1 MTSAVRS
8 FACALIFCI
17 VFSGVARAQSEEGI
31 PVNDPLVIAKCAS
44 CHARDDRGNMQ
55 RISFARTTPEAW
67 QDALKRMILGY
78 GVSVNAPEA
87 RSIVKY
93 LSTNHGL
100 APEEAK
106 PVMYDTERRVQE
118 ETTLPRGGLG
128 TACTKCHTFARALSW
143 RRSTDDWKQFAASHA
158 AQYKVPNEATA
169 TFLAKAAP
177 LHTPEWD
184 AWSARKSAVNLAGR
198 WMVTASILGH
208 GKYFGEM
215 QVVPTGDDEF
225 NTRVTLI
232 SVRDGSK
239 LVRSGH
245 IAVYGGYAWRGRS
258 KGENLANGTSPASGA
273 ADDLASE
280 TREVLW
286 IAPDQSS
293 AEGRWFWGQY
303 QEFGFDVKLTRASS
317 NPTLVAVDR
326 ASLKADSQ
334 ANRIR
339 VVGYN
344 LPTQIGPADLNFGPG
359 LTVRTIVSHTA
370 SEVIADVD
378 VASDASLGKHDLAL
392 KGSAI
397 PGALAIYD
405 RVDYVKVTP
414 ESALATFGDATQPR
428 GYQQFEAIG
437 YQRGADGKLHT
448 ADDVDLG
455 PVEVNWSLE
464 VFYVAEGVSTDF
476 VGKVSPTGL
485 LTPASQSPG
494 NNFDVWVV
502 ATAKNDKD
510 RNGRP
515 LVGKCYLVVTV
526 PSYTFAGR
534 EYVRDLNKWV
544 DNGPVAAAQGATK

>member
-1 MTSAVRS
+1 MKSS
-8 FACALIFCI
+8 CI
-17 VFSGVARAQSEEGI
+17 LVWLASVAIAAAQSSATEEGI
-31 PVNDPLVIAKCAS
+31 PVNDPLVIAKCAG
-44 CHARDDRGNMQ
+44 CHTRDDRGNMQ

-67 QDALKRMILGY
+67 QDSLKRMILGY
-78 GVSVNAPEA
+78 GVTVNAPEA

-128 TACTKCHTFARALSW
+128 TSCTKCHTFARALSW
-143 RRSTDDWKQFAASHA
+143 RRSTAEWKQFAASHA

-184 AWSARKSAVNLAGR
+184 AWSARKSGLNLSGR

-208 GKYFGEM
+208 GKYVGEM
-215 QVVPTGDDEF
+215 QVVPSGDDEF
-225 NTRVTLI
+225 NTSVTLT

-245 IAVYGGYAWRGRS
+245 IAIYGGYAWRGRS
-258 KGENLANGTSPASGA
+258 KGEGPPSAA

-286 IAPDQSS
+286 IAPDQST

-303 QEFGFDVKLTRASS
+303 QEFGFDVKLSRASS

-334 ANRIR
+334 ANRVR

-344 LPTQIGPADLNFGPG
+344 LPVQIAPADLSFGPG
-359 LTVRTIVSHTA
+359 VTARTIVFHTA

-378 VASDASLGKHDLAL
+378 VAPDAPLGKHDLAL
-392 KGSAI
+392 KGSTI
-397 PGALAIYD
+397 PAALAIYD
-405 RVDYVKVTP
+405 HVDYIKVTP
-414 ESALATFGDATQPR
+414 ESSVATFGDATRTR

-448 ADDVDLG
+448 ADDVELG
-455 PVEVNWSLE
+455 PMEVNWSLE
-464 VFYVAEGVSTDF
+464 VFYVAAGISTDF

-485 LTPASQSPG
+485 LMPASKSPG
-494 NNFDVWVV
+494 NNFDAWAV
-502 ATAKNDKD
+502 ATAKEGTTDDKD
-510 RNGRP
+510 QNSKP
-515 LVGKCYLVVTV
+515 LVGKGYVVVTV

-534 EYVRDLNKWV
+534 EYIRDLNKWV

>member
-1 MTSAVRS
+1 MTSAPRRLAGT
-8 FACALIFCI
+8 FIFCI
-17 VFSGVARAQSEEGI
+17 VFAGIARAQSEEGI

-44 CHARDDRGNMQ
+44 CHTRDDRGNMQ
-55 RISFARTTPEAW
+55 HISFSRTTPEAW
-67 QDALKRMILGY
+67 QDSLKRMIQGY

-87 RSIVKY
+87 RTIVKY
-93 LSTNHGL
+93 LSTYHGL

-143 RRSTDDWKQFAASHA
+143 RRSTDDWKQFAALHA

-184 AWSARKSAVNLAGR
+184 AWSARKSTAKPLGETLAGR
-198 WMVTASILGH
+198 WMVTASIVGH

-225 NTRVTLI
+225 NTSVTLT

-239 LVRSGH
+239 IVRSGH

-258 KGENLANGTSPASGA
+258 KGAGPASGA
-273 ADDLASE
+273 PDDLASE
-280 TREVLW
+280 TREVMW

-293 AEGRWFWGQY
+293 VEGRWFWGQY
-303 QEFGFDVKLTRASS
+303 QEFGFDVILQRASS

-326 ASLKADSQ
+326 MSLKADSQ

-344 LPTQIGPADLNFGPG
+344 LPAQIAPADLNLGPG
-359 LTVRTIVSHTA
+359 VTARTIVSHTA

-378 VASDASLGKHDLAL
+378 VASGAPLGKHDVTL
-392 KGSAI
+392 KGSVI

-414 ESALATFGDATQPR
+414 ESALATFGDATRPR

-448 ADDVDLG
+448 GDDVELG
-455 PVEVNWSLE
+455 PVDANWSLE

-485 LTPASQSPG
+485 LTPASPSPG

-502 ATAKNDKD
+502 ATAKEDNDQNSK
-510 RNGRP
+510 P

-544 DNGPVAAAQGATK
+544 DNGPIAAAQ

>member
-1 MTSAVRS
+1 MTSSFRS
-8 FACALIFCI
+8 LAGSLILCV
-17 VFSGVARAQSEEGI
+17 VFFGVARAQSEEGI
-31 PVNDPLVIAKCAS
+31 PVKDPLVIAKCGS

-55 RISFARTTPEAW
+55 HISFARTTPEAW
-67 QDALKRMILGY
+67 QDSLKRMILGY
-78 GVSVNAPEA
+78 GVSVTSPEA

-93 LSTNHGL
+93 LSTNNGL

-106 PVMYDTERRVQE
+106 PVLYETERRVQE

-143 RRSTDDWKQFAASHA
+143 RRSADDWKQFAALHA

-169 TFLAKAAP
+169 AFLAKAAP

-184 AWSARKSAVNLAGR
+184 AWSARKSSLNVAGR

-215 QVVPTGDDEF
+215 QVDPAGDDEF
-225 NTRVTLI
+225 NTRVTLT
-232 SVRDGSK
+232 SVRDGSRI
-239 LVRSGH
+239 VRSGRS
-245 IAVYGGYAWRGRS
+245 AVYGDYAWRGRS
-258 KGENLANGTSPASGA
+258 KGEAPASGNP
-273 ADDLASE
+273 DDLASDA
-280 TREVLW
+280 REVLW

-303 QEFGFDVKLTRASS
+303 QEFGFDVKLQRATSS
-317 NPTLVAVDR
+317 PTLVAVDR
-326 ASLKADSQ
+326 VSLKAGSET
-334 ANRIR
+334 NRIR
-339 VVGYN
+339 VIGYN
-344 LPTQIGPADLNFGPG
+344 VPAQITPADLNFGPG
-359 LTVRTIVSHTA
+359 VQARTIVSHTA
-370 SEVIADVD
+370 TEVIVDVD
-378 VASDASLGKHDLAL
+378 VAADAPLGKRDFTF
-392 KGSAI
+392 KGSVL

-414 ESALATFGDATQPR
+414 ESALATFGDATRPR

-437 YQRGADGKLHT
+437 YQRGADWKMHT

-455 PVEVNWSLE
+455 PVDVVWSLE

-476 VGKVSPTGL
+476 VGKVSPAGL
-485 LTPASQSPG
+485 LAPASPSPG

-502 ATAKNDKD
+502 ATAKDEKD
-510 RNGRP
+510 QNNKP

-544 DNGPVAAAQGATK
+544 DNGPVQAAQ

>member
-1 MTSAVRS
+1 MKSS
-8 FACALIFCI
+8 CI
-17 VFSGVARAQSEEGI
+17 LVWMATVAIAAAQSGSEEGI
-31 PVNDPLVIAKCAS
+31 PVNDPLVIAKCAG

-67 QDALKRMILGY
+67 QDSLKRMILGY

-93 LSTNHGL
+93 LSTYHGL
-100 APEEAK
+100 SPEEAK
-106 PVMYDTERRVQE
+106 PVMYDVERRAQE

-158 AQYKVPNEATA
+158 AQYKVTNEAPA

-184 AWSARKSAVNLAGR
+184 AWSARKSDLNLAGR
-198 WMVTASILGH
+198 WIVTASILGH

-215 QVVPTGDDEF
+215 QVVPTSDDEF
-225 NTRVTLI
+225 NTRVTLT

-258 KGENLANGTSPASGA
+258 KGEGPASGA

-303 QEFGFDVKLTRASS
+303 QEFGFDVKLERPSS
-317 NPTLVAVDR
+317 NPALLAVDR
-326 ASLKADSQ
+326 VAMRVGSR

-339 VVGYN
+339 LTGSN
-344 LPTQIGPADLNFGPG
+344 LPAQIAPADLKFGPG
-359 LTVRTIVSHTA
+359 VTVRAIISHTA
-370 SEVIADVD
+370 TVVIADVD
-378 VASDASLGKHDLAL
+378 VADDAALGKHDVAL
-392 KGSAI
+392 NHSVLS
-397 PGALAIYD
+397 GALAVYD

-414 ESALATFGDATQPR
+414 ESALATFGDATHPR

-448 ADDVDLG
+448 ADDVELG
-455 PVEVNWSLE
+455 PVDAAWSLE

-476 VGKVSPTGL
+476 VGKVSPSGL
-485 LTPASQSPG
+485 LTPAAQSPG

-502 ATAKNDKD
+502 ATARDEKD
-510 RNGRP
+510 PSGKP

-544 DNGPVAAAQGATK
+544 DNGPVAPAQ